1 MFSEHLKKFDEIRY
15 RTLLWVAAGLVLL
28 CQLVAVAFVADEQVT
43 KARIREFQRH
53 TEMLAIAQCIENS
66 AGAARQSCIQQ
77 ARIMARS
84 SVPPAI
90 GSAPKALAD
99 ASTSSEPGG
108 MMASNGTSA
117 AAGSVL
123 PTQPVQGFMAASFVI
138 R

>member
-1 MFSEHLKKFDEIRY
+1 MFSDHLKKFDEIRY

-77 ARIMARS
+77 ARIMASS

-99 ASTSSEPGG
+99 ASSEPGG

-123 PTQPVQGFMAASFVI
+123 PTQPVQGFMAASFAI

>member
-1 MFSEHLKKFDEIRY
+1 
-15 RTLLWVAAGLVLL
+15 
-28 CQLVAVAFVADEQVT
+28 VADEQVT

-77 ARIMARS
+77 ARIMASS

-99 ASTSSEPGG
+99 ASSEPGG

-123 PTQPVQGFMAASFVI
+123 PTQPVQGFMAASFAI